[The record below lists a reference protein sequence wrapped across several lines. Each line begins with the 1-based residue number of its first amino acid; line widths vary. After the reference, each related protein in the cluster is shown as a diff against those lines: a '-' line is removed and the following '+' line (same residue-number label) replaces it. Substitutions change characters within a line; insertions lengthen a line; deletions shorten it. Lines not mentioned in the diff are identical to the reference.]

1 MTAPFFSLYEV
12 LKIKLEHYSSV
23 FVKAFVNNKIQSLNH
38 LDYKKVSF
46 LELNYDHS
54 PRKISALFH
63 SIVVYKISKTT
74 NTEFYL
80 YY

>member
-12 LKIKLEHYSSV
+12 LKIKLEHYSPV
-23 FVKAFVNNKIQSLNH
+23 FVKAFVNNKRQSLNH
-38 LDYKKVSF
+38 LGYKKVSY

-63 SIVVYKISKTT
+63 SIDVCKISKTT
-74 NTEFYL
+74 NTVFSL
-80 YY
+80 CH

>member
-1 MTAPFFSLYEV
+1 MYEI

-23 FVKAFVNNKIQSLNH
+23 FVKAFVNNKRQSLNH
-38 LDYKKVSF
+38 LDCNKVSF

-54 PRKISALFH
+54 PRKISVLFH
-63 SIVVYKISKTT
+63 SIIVDKNSKTT

-80 YY
+80 CY